1 MKRQIFRAIVILSIT
16 AAMFGCGKIGELED
30 SVQRL
35 QMENAEMKKQVQD
48 VVNRMSDIL
57 KRLESEIYPMGSSL
71 TDHLMRIERIE
82 SELAIN
88 TEKADQNSYK
98 ISQMLQQIED
108 INFRLKTGSGAISS
122 NQPAATGSYPSNF
135 SRQYNTLSPNQLY
148 QTAYADYLKGNYNLA
163 IDGFKEYVQ
172 RYPTSELTGTVQ
184 YWLGESYYAKANYKE
199 AIAEFDKVIV
209 NFPNDEK
216 VKSAALKKGFALF
229 ELNQTAQGVIIMQ
242 QIIREFPNSKQARIA
257 QEKLESLG
265 LKP

>member
-1 MKRQIFRAIVILSIT
+1 MKQLIIKIVLVSALIFVMT
-16 AAMFGCGKIGELED
+16 GCAKMGELED
-30 SVQRL
+30 QVQRL

-48 VVNRMSDIL
+48 VVNKMSEIL
-57 KRLESEIYPMGSSL
+57 KKLETEIYPMGTGL
-71 TDHLMRIERIE
+71 TDHLMRIERLE
-82 SELAIN
+82 SELAMN
-88 TEKADQNSYK
+88 TDKADQNSYR
-98 ISQMLQQIED
+98 ISQILQQIED
-108 INFRLKTGSGAISS
+108 INYRIKSGVSSGGSVSS
-122 NQPAATGSYPSNF
+122 TPPSYPSTF
-135 SRQYNTLSPNQLY
+135 TRQYNTLSPNQLY

-163 IDGFKEYVQ
+163 IEGFKEYIQ
-172 RYPTSELTGTVQ
+172 RYPDSELTASVQ
-184 YWLGESYYAKANYKE
+184 YWLGECYYAKGGYKE

-209 NFPNDEK
+209 NFPSDEK

>member
-1 MKRQIFRAIVILSIT
+1 MKRQIIRIISLLFIVVM
-16 AAMFGCGKIGELED
+16 MFGCGKIGELED

-35 QMENAEMKKQVQD
+35 QMENAEMKRQVQD
-48 VVNRMSDIL
+48 VVNKMSEII
-57 KRLESEIYPMGSSL
+57 KRLESEIYPMGSGL

-98 ISQMLQQIED
+98 ISQILQQLED
-108 INFRLKTGSGAISS
+108 INFRLKSGSGAISNGQS
-122 NQPAATGSYPSNF
+122 APSGSYPTNF
-135 SRQYNTLSPNQLY
+135 SRQYNTMSPNQLY
-148 QTAYADYLKGNYNLA
+148 QAAYADYLKGNYNLA
-163 IDGFKEYVQ
+163 IDGFKEYLQ
-172 RYPTSELTGTVQ
+172 RYPSSELAGSVQ
-184 YWLGESYYAKANYKE
+184 YWLGESYYAKGNYKD
-199 AIAEFDKVIV
+199 AITEFDKVIV
-209 NFPNDEK
+209 NFPSDEK